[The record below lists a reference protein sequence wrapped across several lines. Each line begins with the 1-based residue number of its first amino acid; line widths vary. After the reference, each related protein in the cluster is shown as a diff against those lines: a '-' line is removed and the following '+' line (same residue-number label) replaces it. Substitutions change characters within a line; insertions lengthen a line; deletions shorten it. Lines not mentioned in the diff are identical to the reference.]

1 MAVKKGASE
10 KYCKTL
16 HRLEKPKARNYC
28 LFQES
33 CEDEWFVYVRRLDL
47 KTNKETDCQM
57 IIAKDIPTWL
67 KSMEDNGWEIKKI
80 IE

>member
-1 MAVKKGASE
+1 MAVKKGTSE

-67 KSMEDNGWEIKKI
+67 KSMEDNGWKI